1 MRAAVL
7 VLVLVLAGC
16 SSESA
21 APADLGAEPA
31 CMFVLSGDISG
42 TVQCFARLCR
52 RPTGDALDLYGP
64 TPRDPETG
72 FSVDGPFTV
81 GRTYAA
87 ADLQTF
93 SAVATK
99 GFSSVSYVAGP
110 AVAGSTVTLTL
121 TDVEWKPDDICPTGG
136 VVHGSAHIGLV
147 ESLTDDG
154 GTQPPGHVALD
165 ATF

>member
-1 MRAAVL
+1 
-7 VLVLVLAGC
+7 
-16 SSESA
+16 
-21 APADLGAEPA
+21 
-31 CMFVLSGDISG
+31 MFALSGDISG
-42 TVQCFARLCR
+42 TAQCLARLCR

-64 TPRDPETG
+64 TPRDPEAG

-81 GRTYAA
+81 GKRYAA
-87 ADLQTF
+87 AGLQTF
-93 SAVATK
+93 SAMATK

-136 VVHGSAHIGLV
+136 IVHGTAQLGLIEAV
-147 ESLTDDG
+147 TDDG
-154 GTQPPGHVALD
+154 GTQPPGHVTLD

>member
-1 MRAAVL
+1 
-7 VLVLVLAGC
+7 
-16 SSESA
+16 
-21 APADLGAEPA
+21 
-31 CMFVLSGDISG
+31 MFALSGDLSG
-42 TVQCFARLCR
+42 TVQCQARLCR
-52 RPTGDALDLYGP
+52 RPTGDALDLYGS
-64 TPRDPETG
+64 TPRGPETA

-81 GRTYAA
+81 GQSYGA

-93 SAVATK
+93 SAVATQ

-121 TDVEWKPDDICPTGG
+121 TDVEWKPDDTCPTGG
-136 VVHGSAHIGLV
+136 VVHGSAHVGLV
-147 ESLTDDG
+147 ESLAADG